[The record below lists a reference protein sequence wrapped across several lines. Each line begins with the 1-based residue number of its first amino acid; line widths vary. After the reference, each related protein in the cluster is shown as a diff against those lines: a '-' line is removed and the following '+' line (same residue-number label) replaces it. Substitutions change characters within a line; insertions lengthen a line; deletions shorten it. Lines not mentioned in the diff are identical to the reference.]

1 VNPPEGNNQ
10 VVVGV
15 DGSAAAIA
23 AVRWAAATAAARDL
37 LLRIV
42 HVIDFSPTGFSGAPY
57 IESAKVFEW
66 AEEDGRVMLSD
77 AAAAARAVA
86 PDVEIETALV
96 PAGGS
101 HWFVEESARAHMIV
115 LGASGSGRI
124 GGALLGS
131 TPVVVASH
139 GRCPVVVV
147 RGEEPDATAPVVVGV
162 DGSPVGE
169 RALAAAFEEAA
180 QRNVPLVAVH
190 VWSDVKV
197 GTFSGAD
204 RAELID
210 PRAFEES
217 EQVLLAERL
226 SGYCE
231 QYPDVVV
238 HREVYIDGPRAHL
251 QAWSE
256 KAQLVVV
263 GSRGRGGFTGLL
275 LGSTSNG
282 LIREAQCPV
291 MVVRPES
298 A

>member
-1 VNPPEGNNQ
+1 MTLSEGHDQ

-15 DGSAAAIA
+15 DGSPASAS
-23 AVRWAAATAAARDL
+23 AVRWAAATAAGRRRP
-37 LLRIV
+37 LRIV
-42 HVIDFSPTGFSGAPY
+42 HVIDFSPTGYSGAPY
-57 IESAKVFEW
+57 VESAKVFEW
-66 AEEDGRVMLSD
+66 AEEDGRILLSD
-77 AAAAARAVA
+77 ALAAARAIA
-86 PDVEIETALV
+86 SDLEIECTLV

-101 HWFVEESARAHMIV
+101 RWFVEESRRARMIV

-124 GGALLGS
+124 GEALLGS

-139 GRCPVVVV
+139 GHCPVVVV
-147 RGEEPDATAPVVVGV
+147 RGDSFDATAPVVVGV
-162 DGSPVGE
+162 DGSAVSD
-169 RALAAAFEEAA
+169 RAVAVAFAEAA
-180 QRNVPLVAVH
+180 QRKVALVAVH
-190 VWSDVKV
+190 AWSDVKV
-197 GTFSGAD
+197 GTFSGTD
-204 RAELID
+204 RAELVE
-210 PRAFEES
+210 PEAFEQS

-238 HREVYIDGPRAHL
+238 HREIYLDGPRVHL

-282 LIREAQCPV
+282 LIRDAHCPV

-298 A
+298 V

>member
-1 VNPPEGNNQ
+1 MNLPEDNNQ

-15 DGSAAAIA
+15 DGSPTSTS
-23 AVRWAAATAAARDL
+23 AVRWAAATASARDL
-37 LLRIV
+37 PLRIV
-42 HVIDFSPTGFSGAPY
+42 HVIDFSPVGYSGAPY
-57 IESAKVFEW
+57 VESAKVFEW

-77 AAAAARAVA
+77 AVTAARSVA
-86 PDVEIETALV
+86 PDVEIETTLV

-101 HWFVEESARAHMIV
+101 HWFVEESGRARMVV

-124 GGALLGS
+124 GEALLGS

-147 RGEEPDATAPVVVGV
+147 RGETTDPSAPVVVGV
-162 DGSPVGE
+162 DGSKVSE
-169 RALAAAFEEAA
+169 RAVAAAFEEAA
-180 QRNVPLVAVH
+180 QRGVPLVAVH
-190 VWSDVKV
+190 VWSDVNV

-204 RAELID
+204 RAELLD
-210 PRAFEES
+210 PQAFEQS

-231 QYPDVVV
+231 RYPDVVV
-238 HREVYIDGPRAHL
+238 HREVYLDGPRAHL

-282 LIREAQCPV
+282 LIRDARCPV
-291 MVVRPES
+291 MVVRPER

>member
-1 VNPPEGNNQ
+1 MTLPEGNNQ

-15 DGSAAAIA
+15 DGSAASTA

-37 LLRIV
+37 VLRIV
-42 HVIDFSPTGFSGAPY
+42 HVIDFSPTGYAGAPY
-57 IESAKVFEW
+57 VESAKVFEW

-77 AAAAARAVA
+77 AAAVARAVA
-86 PDVEIETALV
+86 PDVRIETTLV

-101 HWFVEESARAHMIV
+101 HWFVEESARARMIV

-124 GGALLGS
+124 GQALLGS
-131 TPVVVASH
+131 TPIVVASH
-139 GRCPVVVV
+139 GHCPVVVV
-147 RGEEPDATAPVVVGV
+147 RGDEPDPTAPVVVGV
-162 DGSPVGE
+162 DGSPISE
-169 RALAAAFEEAA
+169 RAVAAAFEEAS
-180 QRNVPLVAVH
+180 QRGVPLVAVH

-204 RAELID
+204 RAELLD
-210 PRAFEES
+210 PRAFEDS

-231 QYPDVVV
+231 RYPDVVV
-238 HREVYIDGPRAHL
+238 HREVYLDGPRLHL

-275 LGSTSNG
+275 LGSTGNG
-282 LIREAQCPV
+282 LIREAHCPV
-291 MVVRPES
+291 MVVRP

>member
-1 VNPPEGNNQ
+1 MNLPQVNNQ
-10 VVVGV
+10 MIVGV
-15 DGSAAAIA
+15 DGSPDSTS
-23 AVRWAAATAAARDL
+23 AVRWAATTAAARDL
-37 LLRIV
+37 PLRIV
-42 HVIDFSPTGFSGAPY
+42 HVIDFSPTGYAGAPY

-77 AAAAARAVA
+77 AVAVARAVA
-86 PDVEIETALV
+86 PDLTIETSLV

-101 HWFVEESARAHMIV
+101 HWFVEQSGRARMIV

-124 GGALLGS
+124 GQALLGS

-147 RGEEPDATAPVVVGV
+147 RGDAPDATAPVVVGV
-162 DGSPVGE
+162 DGSAVSE
-169 RALAAAFEEAA
+169 RAVAAAFEEAA
-180 QRNVPLVAVH
+180 LREVPLVAVH

-197 GTFSGAD
+197 GTFSGID
-204 RAELID
+204 RAELLD

-231 QYPDVVV
+231 RYPDVVV
-238 HREVYIDGPRAHL
+238 HREVYLDGPRAHL

-282 LIREAQCPV
+282 LIRDARCPV